1 MTNLE
6 REIGG
11 LEARMETV
19 EGELQAIRSDVREI
33 RDALVGA
40 RAGWKTM
47 AFVVSLSASSG
58 ALMGQLL
65 PLIGAL
71 ARLN

>member
-6 REIGG
+6 REVGK

-19 EGELQAIRSDVREI
+19 EIELQAIRSDVREI

-40 RAGWKTM
+40 RGGWKMMTLLM
-47 AFVVSLSASSG
+47 AVAVSLG
-58 ALMGQLL
+58 AWAGRVL
-65 PLIGAL
+65 PYFDGG
-71 ARLN
+71 R

>member
-6 REIGG
+6 REVGK

-19 EGELQAIRSDVREI
+19 ETELAAIRSDVREI

-40 RAGWKTM
+40 RGGWKMMTLLM
-47 AFVVSLSASSG
+47 AVAASLG
-58 ALMGQLL
+58 AWAGRVL
-65 PLIGAL
+65 PYLDGT
-71 ARLN
+71 R

>member
-6 REIGG
+6 REVGK

-19 EGELQAIRSDVREI
+19 EAELHAIRADVREI

-40 RAGWKTM
+40 RAGWFLFT
-47 AFVVSLSASSG
+47 AAIAASS
-58 ALMGQLL
+58 A
-65 PLIGAL
+65 IGAAASRFL
-71 ARLN
+71 PFHT